1 MQNSINYLPRVTKV
15 NFFALLHRC
24 LSEKRTLGSFNLVI
38 HTFLFDS
45 KLESYQ
51 GFRMN
56 DFMNNWNVTS
66 WSKYGVQQLN
76 INKEH
81 TTGEAGNGG
90 KQDDQ
95 TWTPIIY
102 AVLGFSA
109 LIVIFGIIGIL
120 YLVRSRRRY
129 ACCV

>member
-1 MQNSINYLPRVTKV
+1 
-15 NFFALLHRC
+15 
-24 LSEKRTLGSFNLVI
+24 
-38 HTFLFDS
+38 
-45 KLESYQ
+45 
-51 GFRMN
+51 MN

-66 WSKYGVQQLN
+66 WSKYGVQQLS
-76 INKEH
+76 IDKEH
-81 TTGEAGNGG
+81 TTGEMDEDENQG
-90 KQDDQ
+90 DQ

-129 ACCV
+129 LLRFLRYFAGLVGDNS